1 MVIKVNNNMYI
12 KFFKNF
18 IDLKLSKFILIL
30 IKKKPLGALGF
41 FITILLFFVGLFA
54 DYLAPYGINEL
65 HMSDR
70 LLAPSTSYWLGTDN
84 LGRDIFSRVIYG
96 ARVSLI
102 VGLSVS
108 IIATVISISLGMLSA
123 YIGGKFDLIIQ
134 RFVDGFMCIPILII
148 IMVVIS
154 MLGQGLIQLIVIMG
168 FSFGISGSRY
178 SRGFALTIIQNTY
191 IESAKAIGC
200 STSRILIFHVL
211 PNILPLIIVG
221 FTVLLPG
228 VILMEAGLSF
238 LGYGIPPPDPSW
250 GGMLSGTN
258 RSYMFLAPWMVIWP
272 GFALSLVVFGTHMFG
287 DAMRDLLDPRRKTS
301 KHI

>member
-1 MVIKVNNNMYI
+1 MYKI
-12 KFFKNF
+12 FFKKVIN
-18 IDLKLSKFILIL
+18 LNLSKFILIL
-30 IKKKPLGALGF
+30 IKEKPLGAFGF

-70 LLAPSTSYWLGTDN
+70 LLAPSTSYWMGTDN

-108 IIATVISISLGMLSA
+108 IIATIISISLGMMSA

-287 DAMRDLLDPRRKTS
+287 DAMRDLLDPKLKTS
-301 KHI
+301 RQI

>member
-1 MVIKVNNNMYI
+1 MYI
-12 KFFKNF
+12 KFFKKF

-30 IKKKPLGALGF
+30 IKEKPLGALGF

-287 DAMRDLLDPRRKTS
+287 DAMRDLLDPRLKTS

>member
-1 MVIKVNNNMYI
+1 MYKI
-12 KFFKNF
+12 FFKKF

-30 IKKKPLGALGF
+30 ITEKPLGAFGF

-108 IIATVISISLGMLSA
+108 IIATIISISLGMMSA

-287 DAMRDLLDPRRKTS
+287 DAMRDLLDPRRQTS

>member
-1 MVIKVNNNMYI
+1 MYKI
-12 KFFKNF
+12 FFKKF

-30 IKKKPLGALGF
+30 IKEKPLGALGF

-70 LLAPSTSYWLGTDN
+70 LLAPSTSYWMGTDN

-221 FTVLLPG
+221 FTILLPG

-287 DAMRDLLDPRRKTS
+287 DAMRDLLDPRLKTS

>member
-1 MVIKVNNNMYI
+1 MNKRELDYPE
-12 KFFKNF
+12 
-18 IDLKLSKFILIL
+18 
-30 IKKKPLGALGF
+30 KPKSQLMH
-41 FITILLFFVGLFA
+41 V
-54 DYLAPYGINEL
+54 INEL
-65 HMSDR
+65 VRNKAGLVSVIFLFLMIGCSI
-70 LLAPSTSYWLGTDN
+70 LAPILTSYDPVEIDAYNTLKAPDSTHYFGTDDT
-84 LGRDIFSRVIYG
+84 GRDIFSRVIYG

-287 DAMRDLLDPRRKTS
+287 DAMRDLLDPRLKTS
-301 KHI
+301 KRI

>member
-1 MVIKVNNNMYI
+1 MYKI
-12 KFFKNF
+12 FFKKF

-70 LLAPSTSYWLGTDN
+70 LLAPSTSYWMGTDN

-221 FTVLLPG
+221 FTILLPG

-287 DAMRDLLDPRRKTS
+287 DAMRDLLDPRLKTS

>member
-1 MVIKVNNNMYI
+1 MYKI
-12 KFFKNF
+12 FFKKF

-200 STSRILIFHVL
+200 SMSRILIFHVL

-221 FTVLLPG
+221 FTILLPG

-287 DAMRDLLDPRRKTS
+287 DAMRDLLDPRLKTS
-301 KHI
+301 KHV

>member
-1 MVIKVNNNMYI
+1 MYKI
-12 KFFKNF
+12 FFKKF

-108 IIATVISISLGMLSA
+108 IIATIISISLGMMSA

-221 FTVLLPG
+221 FTILLPG

-287 DAMRDLLDPRRKTS
+287 DAMRDLLDPRRQTS

>member
-1 MVIKVNNNMYI
+1 MYKI
-12 KFFKNF
+12 FFKKF

-108 IIATVISISLGMLSA
+108 IIATVISISLGMMSA

-200 STSRILIFHVL
+200 STTRILIFHVL

-287 DAMRDLLDPRRKTS
+287 DAMRDLLDPRRQTS

>member
-1 MVIKVNNNMYI
+1 MYI
-12 KFFKNF
+12 KFFKKF

-54 DYLAPYGINEL
+54 DYLAPYGINQL

-70 LLAPSTSYWLGTDN
+70 LLAPSTSYWMGTDN

-211 PNILPLIIVG
+211 PNIMPLIIVG
-221 FTVLLPG
+221 FTLLLPG

-287 DAMRDLLDPRRKTS
+287 DAMRDLLDPRLKTS
-301 KHI
+301 KRI

>member
-1 MVIKVNNNMYI
+1 M
-12 KFFKNF
+12 
-18 IDLKLSKFILIL
+18 
-30 IKKKPLGALGF
+30 
-41 FITILLFFVGLFA
+41 
-54 DYLAPYGINEL
+54 
-65 HMSDR
+65 
-70 LLAPSTSYWLGTDN
+70 
-84 LGRDIFSRVIYG
+84 
-96 ARVSLI
+96 I

-221 FTVLLPG
+221 FTILLPG

-287 DAMRDLLDPRRKTS
+287 DAMRDLLDPRLKTS
-301 KHI
+301 KRI

>member
-1 MVIKVNNNMYI
+1 MKNKIYN
-12 KFFKNF
+12 KFLNQF
-18 IDLKLSKFILIL
+18 INSKLSKFFLIL

-41 FITILLFFVGLFA
+41 LITILLLIAGLFA
-54 DYLAPYGINEL
+54 DYLAPYGVNEL
-65 HMSDR
+65 HMSNR
-70 LLAPSTSYWLGTDN
+70 LQAPSAQFWLGTDN

-108 IIATVISISLGMLSA
+108 IIATIISISLGMLSA

-154 MLGQGLIQLIVIMG
+154 MLGQGLTQLIIIMG
-168 FSFGISGSRY
+168 LSFGISGSRY

-191 IESAKAIGC
+191 IESARAIGC

-211 PNILPLIIVG
+211 PNILPLVIVG
-221 FTVLLPG
+221 FTILLPG
-228 VILMEAGLSF
+228 VILLEAGLSF
-238 LGYGIPPPDPSW
+238 LGYGTPPPDPSW

-287 DAMRDLLDPRRKTS
+287 DAMRDLLDPRLQKTN
-301 KHI
+301 H

>member
-1 MVIKVNNNMYI
+1 MYKI
-12 KFFKNF
+12 FFKKVIN
-18 IDLKLSKFILIL
+18 LKLSKFILIL
-30 IKKKPLGALGF
+30 IKEKPLGAFGF

-102 VGLSVS
+102 VGVSVS

-221 FTVLLPG
+221 FTILLPG

-287 DAMRDLLDPRRKTS
+287 DAMRDLLDPRIKTS
-301 KHI
+301 KNI

>member
-1 MVIKVNNNMYI
+1 MYI
-12 KFFKNF
+12 KFFKKF

-70 LLAPSTSYWLGTDN
+70 LLAPSTSYWMGTDN

-221 FTVLLPG
+221 FTILLPG

-287 DAMRDLLDPRRKTS
+287 DAMRDLLDPRLKTS
-301 KHI
+301 KRI

>member
-1 MVIKVNNNMYI
+1 MYKI
-12 KFFKNF
+12 FFKKF

-30 IKKKPLGALGF
+30 ITEKPLGAFGF

-96 ARVSLI
+96 ARVSLV

-168 FSFGISGSRY
+168 FSFGISGSRN

-221 FTVLLPG
+221 FTILLPG

-272 GFALSLVVFGTHMFG
+272 GLALSLVVFGTHMFG

>member
-1 MVIKVNNNMYI
+1 MYI
-12 KFFKNF
+12 KFFKKF

-108 IIATVISISLGMLSA
+108 IIATIISISLGMMSA

-221 FTVLLPG
+221 FTILLPG

-287 DAMRDLLDPRRKTS
+287 DAMRDLLDPRLKTN

>member
-1 MVIKVNNNMYI
+1 MYKI
-12 KFFKNF
+12 FFKKF

-70 LLAPSTSYWLGTDN
+70 LVAPSTSYWMGTDN

-221 FTVLLPG
+221 FTILLPG

-287 DAMRDLLDPRRKTS
+287 DAMRDLLDPRLKTS

>member
-1 MVIKVNNNMYI
+1 MYKI
-12 KFFKNF
+12 FFKKVIN
-18 IDLKLSKFILIL
+18 LKLSKFILIL

-287 DAMRDLLDPRRKTS
+287 DAMRDLLDPRLKTS

>member
-1 MVIKVNNNMYI
+1 MYKI
-12 KFFKNF
+12 FFKKVIN
-18 IDLKLSKFILIL
+18 LKLSKFILIL
-30 IKKKPLGALGF
+30 IKEKPLGALGF

-96 ARVSLI
+96 ARVSLV

-200 STSRILIFHVL
+200 STTRILIFHVL

-238 LGYGIPPPDPSW
+238 LGYGIPPPEPSW

-287 DAMRDLLDPRRKTS
+287 DAMRDLLDPRLKTS
-301 KHI
+301 KHV

>member
-1 MVIKVNNNMYI
+1 MYKI
-12 KFFKNF
+12 FFKKVIN
-18 IDLKLSKFILIL
+18 LKLSKFILIL
-30 IKKKPLGALGF
+30 IKEKPLGALGF

-108 IIATVISISLGMLSA
+108 IIATIISISLGMLSA

-200 STSRILIFHVL
+200 STTRILIFHVL

-287 DAMRDLLDPRRKTS
+287 DAMRDLLDPRLKTS

>member
-1 MVIKVNNNMYI
+1 MSKI
-12 KFFKNF
+12 FFKKF

-221 FTVLLPG
+221 FTILLPG

>member
-1 MVIKVNNNMYI
+1 MCKI
-12 KFFKNF
+12 FFNKF

-30 IKKKPLGALGF
+30 IKEKPLGALGF

-70 LLAPSTSYWLGTDN
+70 LLAPSTSYWMGTDN

-200 STSRILIFHVL
+200 SMSRILIFHVL

-221 FTVLLPG
+221 FTILLPG

-287 DAMRDLLDPRRKTS
+287 DAMRDLLDPRLKTS

>member
-1 MVIKVNNNMYI
+1 MKNKIYN
-12 KFFKNF
+12 KFLNQF
-18 IDLKLSKFILIL
+18 INSKLSKFFLIL

-41 FITILLFFVGLFA
+41 LITILLLIAGLFA
-54 DYLAPYGINEL
+54 DYLAPYGVNEL
-65 HMSDR
+65 HMSNR
-70 LLAPSTSYWLGTDN
+70 LQAPSAQFWLGTDN

-108 IIATVISISLGMLSA
+108 IIATIISISLGMLSA

-168 FSFGISGSRY
+168 FSFGISGSRN
-178 SRGFALTIIQNTY
+178 SRGFALTILQNTY

-200 STSRILIFHVL
+200 STSRILIHHVL
-211 PNILPLIIVG
+211 LNILPLIIVG
-221 FTVLLPG
+221 FTILLPG

-238 LGYGIPPPDPSW
+238 LGYGIPPPAPSW

-287 DAMRDLLDPRRKTS
+287 DAMRDLLDPRLQKTN
-301 KHI
+301 H

>member
-1 MVIKVNNNMYI
+1 MYI
-12 KFFKNF
+12 KFFKKF

-30 IKKKPLGALGF
+30 VKKKPLGALGF

-221 FTVLLPG
+221 FTILLPG

-287 DAMRDLLDPRRKTS
+287 DAMRDLLDPRRQTS

>member
-1 MVIKVNNNMYI
+1 MYI
-12 KFFKNF
+12 KFFKKF

-54 DYLAPYGINEL
+54 DYLAPYGINQL

-70 LLAPSTSYWLGTDN
+70 LLAPSTSYWMGTDN

-221 FTVLLPG
+221 FTILLPG

-287 DAMRDLLDPRRKTS
+287 DAMRDLLDPRLKTS
-301 KHI
+301 KRI

>member
-1 MVIKVNNNMYI
+1 MYI
-12 KFFKNF
+12 KFFKKF

-108 IIATVISISLGMLSA
+108 IIATIISISLGMMSA

-287 DAMRDLLDPRRKTS
+287 DAMRDLLDPRLKTS

>member
-1 MVIKVNNNMYI
+1 MYKI
-12 KFFKNF
+12 FFKKF

-30 IKKKPLGALGF
+30 IKEKPLGAFGF

-96 ARVSLI
+96 ARVSLV

-221 FTVLLPG
+221 FTILLPG

-287 DAMRDLLDPRRKTS
+287 DAMRDLLDPRLKTS

>member
-1 MVIKVNNNMYI
+1 MYKI
-12 KFFKNF
+12 FFKKF
-18 IDLKLSKFILIL
+18 IDLKLSKFIFIL

-108 IIATVISISLGMLSA
+108 IIATIISISLGMMSA

-287 DAMRDLLDPRRKTS
+287 DAMRDLLDPRLKTS

>member
-1 MVIKVNNNMYI
+1 MNDNIDN
-12 KFFKNF
+12 KFLKIF
-18 IDLKLSKFILIL
+18 INSKLSKFILIL
-30 IKKKPLGALGF
+30 IKNKPLGALGF
-41 FITILLFFVGLFA
+41 IITILLLFAGLFA
-54 DYLAPYGINEL
+54 DYLAPYGINEIHL
-65 HMSDR
+65 SDR
-70 LLAPSTSYWLGTDN
+70 LLAPSARFWLGTDN
-84 LGRDIFSRVIYG
+84 LGRDILSRVIYG

-102 VGLSVS
+102 VGFSVS
-108 IIATVISISLGMLSA
+108 IIATFISISLGMLSA

-168 FSFGISGSRY
+168 ISFGISGSRN
-178 SRGFALTIIQNTY
+178 SRGFALTILQNTY
-191 IESAKAIGC
+191 IEAAKAIGC
-200 STSRILIFHVL
+200 STSRILILHVL
-211 PNILPLIIVG
+211 LNILPLIIVG
-221 FTVLLPG
+221 FTILLPG

-238 LGYGIPPPDPSW
+238 LGYGIPPPAPSW

-287 DAMRDLLDPRRKTS
+287 DAMRDLLDPRLKNS
-301 KHI
+301 KNNNN

>member
-1 MVIKVNNNMYI
+1 MYKI
-12 KFFKNF
+12 FFKKF

-70 LLAPSTSYWLGTDN
+70 LLAPSTSYWMGTDN

-211 PNILPLIIVG
+211 PNIMPLIIVG

-287 DAMRDLLDPRRKTS
+287 DAMRDLLDPRLKTS
-301 KHI
+301 KRI

>member
-1 MVIKVNNNMYI
+1 MSKI
-12 KFFKNF
+12 FFKKF

-70 LLAPSTSYWLGTDN
+70 LLAPSTSYWMGTDN

-154 MLGQGLIQLIVIMG
+154 MLGQGLIQLIIIMG

-200 STSRILIFHVL
+200 STTRILIFHVL

-238 LGYGIPPPDPSW
+238 LGYGIPPPNPSW

>member
-1 MVIKVNNNMYI
+1 MYKI
-12 KFFKNF
+12 FFKKF

-108 IIATVISISLGMLSA
+108 IIATIISISLGMMSA

-287 DAMRDLLDPRRKTS
+287 DAMRDLLDPRRQTS

>member
-1 MVIKVNNNMYI
+1 MYKI
-12 KFFKNF
+12 FFKKF

-96 ARVSLI
+96 ARVSLV

-238 LGYGIPPPDPSW
+238 LGYGIPPPEPSW

-287 DAMRDLLDPRRKTS
+287 DAMRDLLDPRLKTS

>member
-1 MVIKVNNNMYI
+1 MYKI
-12 KFFKNF
+12 FFKKVIN
-18 IDLKLSKFILIL
+18 LNLSKFILVL
-30 IKKKPLGALGF
+30 FKEKPLGAFGF

-108 IIATVISISLGMLSA
+108 IIATIISISIGMLSA

-272 GFALSLVVFGTHMFG
+272 GFALSLVVFGAHMFG
-287 DAMRDLLDPRRKTS
+287 DAMRDLLDPRLKTS

>member
-1 MVIKVNNNMYI
+1 MKNKIYN
-12 KFFKNF
+12 KFLNQF
-18 IDLKLSKFILIL
+18 INSKLSKFFLIL
-30 IKKKPLGALGF
+30 IKNKPLGALGF
-41 FITILLFFVGLFA
+41 IITILLLFAGLFA

-70 LLAPSTSYWLGTDN
+70 LSAPSSRFWLGTDN
-84 LGRDIFSRVIYG
+84 LGRDILSRVIYG

-108 IIATVISISLGMLSA
+108 IIATIISISLGMLSA

-154 MLGQGLIQLIVIMG
+154 MLGQGLTQLIIIMG
-168 FSFGISGSRY
+168 LSFGISGSRN
-178 SRGFALTIIQNTY
+178 SRGFALTILQNTY

-200 STSRILIFHVL
+200 STSRILIHHVL
-211 PNILPLIIVG
+211 LNILPLIIVG
-221 FTVLLPG
+221 FTILLPG

-238 LGYGIPPPDPSW
+238 LGYGIPPPAPSW

-287 DAMRDLLDPRRKTS
+287 DAMRDLLDPRLQKTN
-301 KHI
+301 H

>member
-1 MVIKVNNNMYI
+1 MYI
-12 KFFKNF
+12 KFFKKF

-221 FTVLLPG
+221 FTILLPG

-287 DAMRDLLDPRRKTS
+287 DAMRDLLDPRLKTS
-301 KHI
+301 KRI

>member
-1 MVIKVNNNMYI
+1 MYKI
-12 KFFKNF
+12 FFKKF

-96 ARVSLI
+96 ERVSLI

-108 IIATVISISLGMLSA
+108 IIATIISISLGMMSA

-178 SRGFALTIIQNTY
+178 SRGFALTIIKNTY

-200 STSRILIFHVL
+200 STTRILIFHVL

-238 LGYGIPPPDPSW
+238 LGYGIPPPEPSW

-287 DAMRDLLDPRRKTS
+287 DAMRDLLDPRLKTS

>member
-1 MVIKVNNNMYI
+1 MYKI
-12 KFFKNF
+12 FFKKF

-70 LLAPSTSYWLGTDN
+70 LLAPSTSYWMGTDN

-200 STSRILIFHVL
+200 SMSRILIFHVL

-221 FTVLLPG
+221 FTILLPG

-287 DAMRDLLDPRRKTS
+287 DAMRDLLDPRRQTS